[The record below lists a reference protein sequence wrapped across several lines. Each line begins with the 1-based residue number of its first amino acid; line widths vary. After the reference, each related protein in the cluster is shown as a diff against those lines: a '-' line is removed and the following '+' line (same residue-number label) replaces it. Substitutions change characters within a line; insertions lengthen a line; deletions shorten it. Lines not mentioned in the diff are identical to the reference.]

1 MYFFGTTS
9 MRYRCSARYRTENGL
24 VAKAQINDAEY
35 YRLCAAEMMT
45 KAQAAPSKAT
55 RRAYL
60 NLAVK
65 WSRQADSQSDA
76 AVGTAGRPPAGHP
89 FQEN

>member
-1 MYFFGTTS
+1 
-9 MRYRCSARYRTENGL
+9 

-35 YRLCAAEMMT
+35 YRLCATEMMT

-65 WSRQADSQSDA
+65 WVRQANSKPDA
-76 AVGTAGRPPAGHP
+76 VAVTVGKLPTGYPPE
-89 FQEN
+89 EN

>member
-1 MYFFGTTS
+1 MS
-9 MRYRCSARYRTENGL
+9 L
-24 VAKAQINDAEY
+24 AKAQINDAEY
-35 YRLCAAEMMT
+35 YRLCAAEMMA

-65 WSRQADSQSDA
+65 WARQADSQSDA
-76 AVGTAGRPPAGHP
+76 ATGTADELSTGH
-89 FQEN
+89 FSQEN